1 MYQPASCN
9 SRAQVLKNIAM
20 KIILFILIAFTCPI
34 SIIAQDNGIIE
45 PAILEV
51 RYDSWQEEHDDSY
64 ILRMGKTANQ
74 FFSYYQNRTDSMDH
88 TSDVTRQISLNE
100 FLEANDKSSDRTK
113 RLKASTISRE
123 LLYQDLATGKLT
135 LYSNFASAYNTY
147 EEEIPTQEWTIN
159 MDSITTILGMEC
171 HYATTKFRGRE
182 WKVWFTGEIPVSLG
196 PWKLGGLPGL
206 ILKATADNDFI
217 KFTAVSIKTKG
228 LSPVTFYNWAKSK
241 YYKMTREKFLKYKN
255 RPRTIPYTGKVI
267 PAKPYIELE

>member
-1 MYQPASCN
+1 MKRLIIFSMMCLVAIGLT
-9 SRAQVLKNIAM
+9 AQETHV
-20 KIILFILIAFTCPI
+20 
-34 SIIAQDNGIIE
+34 IE

-64 ILRMGKTANQ
+64 ILRVGKNANQ
-74 FFSYYQNRTDSMDH
+74 FFSYFQNRTDSLDF
-88 TSDVTRQISLNE
+88 TDAATFQISLNE
-100 FLEANDKSSDRTK
+100 FLESNDKSPDRTK

-159 MDSITTILGMEC
+159 MDSTSTILGMEC
-171 HYATTKFRGRE
+171 HYATTIFRGRE
-182 WKVWFTGEIPVSLG
+182 WKVWFTEEIPVSLG

-217 KFTAVSIKTKG
+217 KFTAVSIRTDG
-228 LSPVTFYNWAKSK
+228 ITPVTFYNWAKSK
-241 YYKMTREKFLKYKN
+241 YYKMTREIFLKYKN
-255 RPRTIPYTGKVI
+255 RPRTIPYTEKVVQ
-267 PAKPYIELE
+267 AKPYIELE